1 MKKCLTTQNVHR
13 QIAQM
18 FLSPMLKKNIPHTK
32 KFYIQNLKF
41 KIVVHTFTS
50 QGLIT
55 CHVPSFMLTI
65 PDYQYITSFTNKNIT
80 LHHRY
85 SINKF
90 EQKNCTV
97 KFLHNIGVLAK
108 QYSKT
113 VHDTG
118 KK

>member
-1 MKKCLTTQNVHR
+1 
-13 QIAQM
+13 
-18 FLSPMLKKNIPHTK
+18 
-32 KFYIQNLKF
+32 
-41 KIVVHTFTS
+41 
-50 QGLIT
+50 
-55 CHVPSFMLTI
+55 MLTI

-85 SINKF
+85 SNNKF

-118 KK
+118 EKIMGVGIGDKMGTNVIEASDIVQVSC